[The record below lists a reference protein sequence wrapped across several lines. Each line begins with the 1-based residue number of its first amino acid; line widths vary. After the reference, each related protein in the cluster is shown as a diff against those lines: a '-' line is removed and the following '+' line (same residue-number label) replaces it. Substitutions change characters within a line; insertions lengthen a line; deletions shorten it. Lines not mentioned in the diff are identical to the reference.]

1 MNITNLG
8 ILRTLKNEMVGYFL
22 NKTKKSYWEECQ
34 KFVYERGID
43 SKKIC
48 EVEEILNIPYM
59 NHCEMALVMDIF
71 KPILPENKET
81 PVIICIHGGGLVVE
95 DRRYFRDYANLLA
108 GRGYLVFSLDY
119 RLAPFFNSAEQLDDI
134 CAGMDEVGKQLVNF
148 DVDFSRIFLVAD
160 SAGAFLAIYTAAME
174 KSEELQNA
182 IGCKPTRMVFRAL
195 GLHSG
200 MIYTLLSDPIG
211 FLMSDQ
217 YYSNK
222 LMDENFLK
230 YMNPENPEIIRNL
243 PPVFLTTSRGDFLN
257 NYTLMYH
264 QALKKAGMKSHL
276 LYYGEKDLW
285 HAFPTFDP
293 YNKHSLDAID
303 RMLAWFEEQAGAT
316 KKEEAVEK
324 EEVAERHES

>member
-1 MNITNLG
+1 
-8 ILRTLKNEMVGYFL
+8 MVGYL
-22 NKTKKSYWEECQ
+22 LETTKKLYWEDSK
-34 KFVYERGID
+34 KFVYKRGTD

-48 EVEEILNIPYM
+48 EVEEILNIPYI
-59 NHCEMALVMDIF
+59 NRCEVALAMDIF
-71 KPILPENKET
+71 KPVLPEEEEM

-95 DRRYFRDYANLLA
+95 DRIYYRDYANLLA

-148 DVDFSRIFLVAD
+148 NVDYTRIYMVAD
-160 SAGAFLAIYTAAME
+160 SAGAFLAIYTAAMK

-182 IGCKPTRMVFRAL
+182 IGYKPTRMVFKAL
-195 GLHSG
+195 GLYSG
-200 MIYTLLSDPIG
+200 MFYTTLSDPIG
-211 FLMSDQ
+211 FLLADQ
-217 YYSNK
+217 FHGSK
-222 LMDENFLK
+222 VVDESFNK

-293 YNKHSLDAID
+293 YNIHSLEVID
-303 RMLAWFEEQAGAT
+303 KMLAWFEEQTKPAE
-316 KKEEAVEK
+316 KKEPAEK
-324 EEVAERHES
+324 EETAENM